1 MLRAI
6 QGRLMSDECSD
17 ADGLH
22 FAFCSRSANGKFTF
36 TDGALSLIG
45 LEVNYWSLV
54 KKVRWQVLNS

>member
-1 MLRAI
+1 
-6 QGRLMSDECSD
+6 MSDECSD

-22 FAFCSRSANGKFTF
+22 FAFCSRSANGKFAF